1 MNYLIDTNVISE
13 VRKGARCNVHVS
25 AWYASIA
32 DEDLFLST
40 LVLGE
45 IRKGVELARPRD
57 PGKAAALERWLR
69 EVEAA
74 FDGRV
79 LGIDNAVSD
88 QWGRMSAIR
97 SVPVTDGLLAAT
109 AATNDMTLV
118 TRNDRDVA
126 GLGAPVLN
134 PFRRG
139 RFSIGRGVGRPSN
152 GGSRGPHHRLEG

>member
-1 MNYLIDTNVISE
+1 MSYLIDTYIISE
-13 VRKGARCNVHVS
+13 VRKGARCDAHVS
-25 AWYASIA
+25 AWYASVA

-57 PGKAAALERWLR
+57 SGKAAALESWLR

-74 FDGRV
+74 FNGRV
-79 LGIDNAVSD
+79 LGIDHAVSE

-97 SVPVTDGLLAAT
+97 PLPAVDGLLAAT
-109 AATNDMTLV
+109 ALTNGLTLV

-126 GLGAPVLN
+126 GLGAMVVN
-134 PFRRG
+134 PFK
-139 RFSIGRGVGRPSN
+139 GVENDR
-152 GGSRGPHHRLEG
+152 

>member
-1 MNYLIDTNVISE
+1 MNYLIDTDIVSE
-13 VRKGARCNVHVS
+13 LRKGPRCDAHVS
-25 AWYASIA
+25 AWYASLA

-57 PGKAAALERWLR
+57 PGKAEALERWLR
-69 EVEAA
+69 EVETA
-74 FDGRV
+74 FNGRV

-97 SVPVTDGLLAAT
+97 PLPVVDGLLAAT
-109 AATNDMTLV
+109 ALTHGLTLV

-126 GLGAPVLN
+126 GLGAIVFN
-134 PFRRG
+134 PFRGEESDR
-139 RFSIGRGVGRPSN
+139 RS
-152 GGSRGPHHRLEG
+152 

>member
-1 MNYLIDTNVISE
+1 MCPPGMRL
-13 VRKGARCNVHVS
+13 
-25 AWYASIA
+25 IA

-57 PGKAAALERWLR
+57 LRQGRGARTWLR

-88 QWGRMSAIR
+88 QWGRISAIR
-97 SVPVTDGLLAAT
+97 PVPAIDGLLAAT
-109 AATNDMTLV
+109 ALTNGLTLV
-118 TRNDRDVA
+118 TRNDRDIA
-126 GLGAPVLN
+126 GLGAKVLN
-134 PFRRG
+134 PFRARED
-139 RFSIGRGVGRPSN
+139 RQRC
-152 GGSRGPHHRLEG
+152 

>member
-1 MNYLIDTNVISE
+1 VSFLIDTNIVSE
-13 VRKGARCNVHVS
+13 IRKGERCDAHVS

-57 PGKAAALERWLR
+57 PDKAAALERWLR
-69 EVEAA
+69 QVATG

-97 SVPVTDGLLAAT
+97 PIPVIDGLLAAT
-109 AATNDMTLV
+109 AATYGLTLV

-126 GLGAPVLN
+126 GLGAIVLN
-134 PFRRG
+134 PFR
-139 RFSIGRGVGRPSN
+139 IGENRRP
-152 GGSRGPHHRLEG
+152 